1 MTVEPTYAI
10 SEVSKI
16 LEKTVYWLRWKESK
30 MTGEGTF
37 VRPDGT
43 PLLITRALSAAGTVE
58 PSSRRK
64 YTIKDIEDMAFLFIG
79 AGIYSTQTANR
90 ITNRI
95 DLYKQIGDEADQP

>member
-16 LEKTVYWLRWKESK
+16 LEKSVHWLRWKEAK
-30 MTGEGTF
+30 MIGEGTF

-43 PLLITRALSAAGTVE
+43 PLLILRALSSGGTVE
-58 PSSRRK
+58 PWSRRK
-64 YTIKDIEDMAFLFIG
+64 YTIQDIEHMALLFI
-79 AGIYSTQTANR
+79 AAEVYPANVARR

-95 DLYKQIGDEADQP
+95 DLYKQIGEEDRSN